1 MISSSVILHP
11 TAKIG
16 PFCNI
21 HADVQ
26 IGKGTIIETNVTI
39 HDGVRI
45 GEGCHIHSGSVIGA
59 DSVISCAKGCTQTII
74 GDNTKI
80 FQYVNIGRGTQIGNN
95 CFIMAYCDI
104 SCGCVL
110 HNNIV
115 MANMTRLCDGVV
127 VEDWGKFGGGSTIK
141 PNLKIGT
148 LALIQ
153 GVGVIN
159 KDVPPYIL
167 AARNPSKYCGL
178 NAIGLQRRAFTQE
191 QKHLIKEAYH
201 LIYDFDSNIELAI
214 QQLVDTLPMTIEIQH
229 IVDFLKNSICII
241 DK

>member
-127 VEDWGKFGGGSTIK
+127 VEDWGKFGGGSTIE

-153 GVGVIN
+153 GGAIIN
-159 KDVPPYIL
+159 KDVPPYTL

-178 NAIGLQRRAFTQE
+178 NAIGLQRRAFTKE
-191 QKHLIKEAYH
+191 QKDLIKEAYH

-214 QQLVDTLPMTIEIQH
+214 QKIKDTLPMTMEIQR
-229 IVDFLKNSICII
+229 IVDFLNDCVRIV
-241 DK
+241 D

>member
-153 GVGVIN
+153 GG
-159 KDVPPYIL
+159 
-167 AARNPSKYCGL
+167 G
-178 NAIGLQRRAFTQE
+178 
-191 QKHLIKEAYH
+191 
-201 LIYDFDSNIELAI
+201 
-214 QQLVDTLPMTIEIQH
+214 
-229 IVDFLKNSICII
+229 
-241 DK
+241 

>member
-39 HDGVRI
+39 YDGVRI

-127 VEDWGKFGGGSTIK
+127 VEDWGKFGGGSTIE

-153 GVGVIN
+153 GGAIIN

-178 NAIGLQRRAFTQE
+178 NAIGLQRRAFTKE
-191 QKHLIKEAYH
+191 QKDLIKEAYH

-214 QQLVDTLPMTIEIQH
+214 QKIKDTLPMTMEIQR
-229 IVDFLKNSICII
+229 IVDFLI
-241 DK
+241 DCVRIVD